1 MASRSKCLLL
11 SLLFGFYAAGCAA
24 DPTANAAGDRMG
36 TPETDQRGAATP
48 FVSSDVVLVFDRSSL
63 ALLASGVDVDQDGIV
78 GRNLSTAKH
87 AERTA
92 SPSRGWTSDADDT
105 VEALQLE
112 VARALVPR
120 LADRGNRIGL
130 ASFTLRARTGG
141 TSLVRFNDK
150 PLTVVPIG
158 PPDTV
163 LSALSDFP
171 SARERRH
178 IDLARLL
185 EVAANVLDA
194 AEPGRPRVILL
205 LSAGEPSAP
214 DGLHWSTRRAIEVG
228 HELGARG
235 TTIWAIHFGFA
246 DARYL
251 AELTQPTGGDV
262 LPLERLDALFSTPAP
277 RADSSD
283 QDADG

>member
-1 MASRSKCLLL
+1 
-11 SLLFGFYAAGCAA
+11 
-24 DPTANAAGDRMG
+24 
-36 TPETDQRGAATP
+36 
-48 FVSSDVVLVFDRSSL
+48 VVLVFDRSSL
-63 ALLASGVDVDQDGIV
+63 ALLASGVDVDKDGIV

-92 SPSRGWTSDADDT
+92 TPSLSWTTDADDT
-105 VEALQLE
+105 VETLQLE

-120 LADRGNRIGL
+120 LADRGNRVGL

-158 PPDTV
+158 PPDNV
-163 LSALSDFP
+163 LAALADFP

-185 EVAANVLDA
+185 ELAGKILDA
-194 AEPGRPRVILL
+194 AGTAEPARPRVILL

-214 DGLHWSTRRAIEVG
+214 DGLHWSTQRAIEYG
-228 HELGARG
+228 HELAARG
-235 TTIWAIHFGFA
+235 IAIWAIHFGFA
-246 DARYL
+246 DAAYL
-251 AELTQPTGGDV
+251 EDLTQSTGGGV
-262 LPLERLDALFSTPAP
+262 LPLERLDALFDTPAS
-277 RADSSD
+277 RAGSRD
-283 QDADG
+283 QDLDG